1 MPCYHAPTDLDEAL
15 GLLGAG
21 ASVIAGGTDWYPAR
35 GRRLPEE
42 DVLDITRIAAL
53 RGVEVGEGWSRIGAA
68 ATWAEV
74 ASADLPPAF
83 DGLRA
88 AARVVGG
95 VQIQNAG
102 TVVGNLCNASPAAD
116 GAPPLLTLDT
126 GVEIASVEG
135 TRRMPLSEFLIGPRK
150 TALGRGEI
158 VTALHV
164 PPQPEGARGAFEKAG
179 ARAYLVISI
188 AMTAMVVRVT
198 GGLIDH
204 ARVAVGSCGP
214 TALRLEALERDM
226 IGARPSEVRVEPSHL
241 APLSPIDDVRADAA
255 YRAEAVP
262 VQVARMLE
270 RLYG

>member
-15 GLLGAG
+15 GLLGPG
-21 ASVIAGGTDWYPAR
+21 MSVIAGGTDWYPAR

-42 DVLDITRIAAL
+42 DVLDITRVAAL
-53 RGVEVGEGWSRIGAA
+53 RWIETKGGWTRIGAA

-116 GAPPLLTLDT
+116 GAPPLLTLDAE
-126 GVEIASVEG
+126 VEMASIDG
-135 TRRMPLSEFLIGPRK
+135 SRRMPLTEFLIGPRK
-150 TALGRGEI
+150 TALEPGEI
-158 VTALHV
+158 VTALQI
-164 PPQPEGARGAFEKAG
+164 PPQPDGARGAFEKAG

-188 AMTAMVVRVT
+188 AMTALVVRVRD
-198 GGLIDH
+198 GLIDH

-214 TALRLEALERDM
+214 TAVRLEALERDM
-226 IGARPSEVRVEPSHL
+226 IGTRPVEVRVAAQHLEPI
-241 APLSPIDDVRADAA
+241 SPIDDVRADAA
-255 YRAEAVP
+255 YRTEIVP
-262 VQVARMLE
+262 HQIARTLE

>member
-1 MPCYHAPTDLDEAL
+1 MPCYHAPTDLHEAL

-42 DVLDITRIAAL
+42 DVLDITRIASL
-53 RGVEVGEGWSRIGAA
+53 RGIETSDGWTRIGAA

-74 ASADLPPAF
+74 AGAGLPPVWG
-83 DGLRA
+83 GLRA

-102 TVVGNLCNASPAAD
+102 TVVGNICNASPAAD
-116 GAPPLLTLDT
+116 GAPPLLTLDAE
-126 GVEIASVEG
+126 VEMASVEG
-135 TRRMPLSEFLIGPRK
+135 SHRMPLPEFLIGPRR
-150 TALGRGEI
+150 TALRTGEI

-164 PPQPEGARGAFEKAG
+164 PPQPEGALGAFEKAG

-188 AMTAMVVRVT
+188 AMTSMVLRVT
-198 GGLIDH
+198 DGLIDH

-214 TALRLEALERDM
+214 TAVRLEALERDM
-226 IGARPSEVRVEPSHL
+226 IGARPSEVRAEPRHL

-262 VQVARMLE
+262 VQVARMLD
-270 RLYG
+270 RLRG